1 MRLPLSFVASALFA
15 ITSKKN
21 DNDKTRN
28 RDKKQQTTWFID
40 GNNLMGH
47 RGTPRE
53 ASIIAEKI
61 APIEPKAEQV
71 ILVFDGQKTS
81 SKNGKGGKDDQESS
95 THETRVVK
103 ASDTS
108 RFQTVYLGKDLSSD
122 DYILN
127 EIKNILKTDHRR
139 RVQVVT
145 ADRKL
150 RRLVLEKSKP
160 VVRGVVNPVVFW
172 KRYLPR
178 LSGMKS
184 DYTNVAKEST
194 TTRNMADE

>member
-15 ITSKKN
+15 VTSIDSSKKN
-21 DNDKTRN
+21 
-28 RDKKQQTTWFID
+28 KKQQTTWFID

-47 RGTPRE
+47 KGTPRE

-61 APIEPKAEQV
+61 APIEPKSEQV
-71 ILVFDGQKTS
+71 ILVFDGQKAT
-81 SKNGKGGKDDQESS
+81 KGNKGKDDEESS
-95 THETRVVK
+95 TETRIVK
-103 ASDTS
+103 ESDTS
-108 RFQTVYLGKDLSSD
+108 RFQTVFLGKDMSAD
-122 DYILN
+122 EYIIN
-127 EIKNILKTDHRR
+127 EIAMMKKLTPPR

-184 DYTNVAKEST
+184 DYTNVPKEPT
-194 TTRNMADE
+194 TDE

>member
-15 ITSKKN
+15 VTSSDSSTKK
-21 DNDKTRN
+21 KQ
-28 RDKKQQTTWFID
+28 KQQTTWFID

-47 RGTPRE
+47 KGTPSQ

-71 ILVFDGQKTS
+71 ILVFDGQKAT
-81 SKNGKGGKDDQESS
+81 KNKGKDEAEVAI
-95 THETRVVK
+95 ETRIVK
-103 ASDTS
+103 ESDSS
-108 RFQTVYLGKDLSSD
+108 RFQTVYLGKDLSAD
-122 DYILN
+122 DFILS
-127 EIKNILKTDHRR
+127 EINLLKNDPRR

-160 VVRGVVNPVVFW
+160 VVRAVINPVVFW

-184 DYTNVAKEST
+184 DYTNVPKEPTS
-194 TTRNMADE
+194 DE